1 VCVCV
6 CVCVCVQNE
15 LHMPQWFCGKL
26 NHVFS
31 AERVGFIFNK
41 SFCSLIFTDTSIYH
55 DLIEVY

>member
-1 VCVCV
+1 MAEAKNTTSIIRTSLCVCV

-31 AERVGFIFNK
+31 AERVGFIFN
-41 SFCSLIFTDTSIYH
+41 
-55 DLIEVY
+55 